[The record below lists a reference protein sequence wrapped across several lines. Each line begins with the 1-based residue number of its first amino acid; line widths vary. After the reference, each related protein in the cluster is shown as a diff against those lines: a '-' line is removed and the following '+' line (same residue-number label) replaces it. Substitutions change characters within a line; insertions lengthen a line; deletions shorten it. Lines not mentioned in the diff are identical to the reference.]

1 MTLHDSLIFTFVKLM
16 RSQKELESDDAQV
29 LTKACL
35 LTKAVSTERLI
46 DFHISHLESVEF
58 DPSILT
64 DLLKTQCQE
73 SKARLV
79 QQYKTVKLSRDG
91 FSAKQ
96 IVDRIELCNILA
108 GVIEAPLTDAEFVNA
123 VFLHC
128 FQTNIS
134 MTFFRLK
141 SVLLWLGALV

>member
-1 MTLHDSLIFTFVKLM
+1 M

-46 DFHISHLESVEF
+46 DFHLAHLDSLEF

-64 DLLKTQCQE
+64 ELLKTQCQE

-91 FSAKQ
+91 FTAKQ
-96 IVDRIELCNILA
+96 IVDRLELCNILA
-108 GVIEAPLTDAEFVNA
+108 GVIEEPLADVEFVNA
-123 VFLHC
+123 VYLFC

>member
-1 MTLHDSLIFTFVKLM
+1 
-16 RSQKELESDDAQV
+16 
-29 LTKACL
+29 L

-141 SVLLWLGALV
+141 SVLLWLGALVEH